1 MSKVLEFLKFGSNS
15 AVRYMT
21 GIEELCFILIKDQ
34 CY

>member
-21 GIEELCFILIKDQ
+21 GIEQLWLVLIKDQ
-34 CY
+34 